1 MFDMLYKDSLT
12 KAEIVQVK
20 ELARDLV
27 DKIQES
33 LASMTHWT
41 EKPETRAEVDTL
53 IRNELY
59 KQLPASYPDDSIQT
73 YRSEIYEYF
82 YSRAA

>member
-1 MFDMLYKDSLT
+1 MLYKDSLT
-12 KAEIVQVK
+12 KDEIAKVK
-20 ELARDLV
+20 ELARALV

-33 LASMTHWT
+33 LASMTRWT

-59 KQLPASYPDDSIQT
+59 KQLPASYPDESIQK